1 MKKAVKKQPGRPAK
15 SKPKE
20 SVTARF
26 DPEALAG
33 LDAMEESTGINR
45 SGLLQ
50 IAVKLLLKT
59 GLPAAMKVLE

>member
-1 MKKAVKKQPGRPAK
+1 MKKTAKPSKSAKQPG
-15 SKPKE
+15 PKE

-26 DPEALAG
+26 DSDQLER
-33 LDAMEESTGINR
+33 LDAMASSCGINR

-59 GLPAAMKVLE
+59 GLASTIKALE